1 MLDTPILACALIS
14 DEGDMSR
21 IIPIFGALPE
31 PEPEPEPAREPLW
44 ITRWPVLGR
53 LLRKGWLMTGLRVM
67 SLLLLVVAIA
77 TGLATEDARIG
88 LSVLLMWGIFW
99 PLFTAVVTPTLG
111 NAFCAVCPHG
121 FVGKWLSRVGL
132 RRSFPRQLRGIWI
145 SLVVVVLGYWVV
157 SFSMPGLLSSSTR
170 GTAWYFLGFTVIAF
184 GVFFVFKDMAWC
196 KHLCPLGRL
205 LASHGR
211 IGVLRIE
218 TDQRAC
224 AECRSFE
231 CAKACSYHLSP
242 FRFAE
247 RNDMG
252 ACTLCTDCV
261 TACDSVHLAATAPGK
276 VLRKPIQGQDR
287 DESWIFIVILG
298 VVIIGLQF
306 LHGLR
311 HTSLEPYLPWLRA
324 GDWLHG
330 FVPLD
335 ADFFD
340 LGRFL
345 ALASATL
352 LTVLVA
358 LWGYGRVARLSSQ
371 EWRRAANSMAC
382 ALAPLVL
389 LPLIPR
395 AVSRFATN
403 TAHELVNHSGALVG
417 LQWDMAPLA
426 QRGDAW
432 LEWLPVLPYLGAA
445 WALWLVWQRAGVL
458 VQSNALRWQVWM
470 YGSAPVWLYLAVI
483 GLKLAAPWLVPDGAG
498 HVH

>member
-1 MLDTPILACALIS
+1 
-14 DEGDMSR
+14 MSR
-21 IIPIFGALPE
+21 VIPIKAALPAAE
-31 PEPEPEPAREPLW
+31 HAPVW
-44 ITRWPVLGR
+44 ITRWPVVGS
-53 LLRKGWLMTGLRVM
+53 LLRKGWLMTGLRVL
-67 SLLLLVVAIA
+67 SLLLLVAAIV

-121 FVGKWLSRVGL
+121 FVGKWLSRIGL
-132 RRSFPRQLRGIWI
+132 RRNFPRRLRGVWI
-145 SLVVVVLGYWVV
+145 SLAVVVLGYWVV
-157 SFSMPGLLSSSTR
+157 SFSMPGVLSNSTR
-170 GTAWYFLGFTVIAF
+170 DTAWYFLGFTIVAF

-211 IGVLRIE
+211 IGMLRIE
-218 TDQRAC
+218 TDQKAC
-224 AECRSFE
+224 VECRSFD

-261 TACDSVHLAATAPGK
+261 TACDSVHVSAVRPGSA
-276 VLRKPIQGQDR
+276 LSKPIQGQDR

-311 HTSLEPYLPWLRA
+311 HTSLEPYLPWFRA
-324 GDWLHG
+324 GEWLHG
-330 FVPLD
+330 VLPLD
-335 ADFFD
+335 AGFFD

-345 ALASATL
+345 ALVSAL
-352 LTVLVA
+352 MLTVPVA
-358 LWGYGRVARLSSQ
+358 VWGYGRVARLSGLP
-371 EWRRAANSMAC
+371 WRSAANSMAC

-395 AVSRFATN
+395 ALSRFATN
-403 TAHELVNHSGALVG
+403 TAHELVNHSGALMG
-417 LQWDMAPLA
+417 LQWNIAPFA
-426 QRGDAW
+426 QKGDAW
-432 LEWLPVLPYLGAA
+432 LEWLAVLPYVGAA
-445 WALWLVWQRAGVL
+445 WALWLVWQRAGVM
-458 VQSNALRWQVWM
+458 VATAPLRARVWL

-483 GLKLAAPWLVPDGAG
+483 ALKFAAPWLVPESGA